1 MLLAFV
7 SSALPPS
14 GDKQF
19 RIREMMRACGI
30 AGSEDIH
37 QKAYG
42 EILAILKKNAETCKQ
57 IVSDQRYQF
66 PFILEY
72 LADEEVIREGREGAN
87 IAAKRS
93 H

>member
-30 AGSEDIH
+30 AGSEDTH

-42 EILAILKKNAETCKQ
+42 EILAIFKKNAETCKQ
-57 IVSDQRYQF
+57 MVSDKRYQF